1 MKQERVEEIYEA
13 LVGLTV
19 ELDSNPAALG
29 PTYMQ
34 SLISTTRGYLNKV
47 AYFMQEVLREKHGLE
62 DELAAH
68 EAAFEIT
75 SNELM
80 AHDARVTR
88 LPAVDDRKAM
98 INVILSEDRK
108 KILELGVII
117 KNLGAVEKVI
127 RHRQRELDRT
137 MSEIRLQRSIIAT
150 EVRTGSFYGSEDP
163 SSDGTFGNQPPRDD
177 IGEDEIEALMREAD
191 ASLAE
196 ETVEEETAE
205 EETAESET
213 AESEDEP
220 EQTDVEAL
228 LAGLEDDESPEDSKP
243 TDEPEPAKQE
253 ATAEADPEDPD
264 VDPDIARFLD
274 GEEDLGDIF
283 EQL

>member
-1 MKQERVEEIYEA
+1 MRVERVEEIYEA
-13 LVGLTV
+13 LMGLTV

-47 AYFMQEVLREKHGLE
+47 AFFMQEVLREKHGLE
-62 DELAAH
+62 DEQAAH
-68 EAAFEIT
+68 EAAFEIA
-75 SNELM
+75 SNELL
-80 AHDARVTR
+80 ANDARVTR

-98 INVILSEDRK
+98 INVILSKERK
-108 KILELGVII
+108 EILELGVTI

-127 RHRQRELDRT
+127 KHRQRELDRT
-137 MSEIRLQRSIIAT
+137 MSEIRLQRSLIAT
-150 EVRTGSFYGSEDP
+150 EAKTGSYFGSESTDGE
-163 SSDGTFGNQPPRDD
+163 GTFGKHPPKDD

-196 ETVEEETAE
+196 EAEDESGEEVEASEEVEA
-205 EETAESET
+205 
-213 AESEDEP
+213 EP
-220 EQTDVEAL
+220 EQTDVEAFL
-228 LAGLEDDESPEDSKP
+228 IGLEDDESPEDA
-243 TDEPEPAKQE
+243 EPAEPAKQE
-253 ATAEADPEDPD
+253 TVAEPKPEEEDPD

-283 EQL
+283 DQL